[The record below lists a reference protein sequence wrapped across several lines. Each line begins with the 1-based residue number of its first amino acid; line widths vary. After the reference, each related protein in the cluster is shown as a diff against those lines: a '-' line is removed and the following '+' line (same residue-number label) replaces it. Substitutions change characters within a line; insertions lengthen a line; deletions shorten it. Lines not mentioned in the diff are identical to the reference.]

1 MKKTQMALAAVA
13 LVASTAA
20 LAQDGIKVSGY
31 VDAGIASQSPGAK
44 LVSGLNNINQLNFS
58 GSEDLGNG
66 LKADFFLQHRFE
78 LTSGNNTTG
87 SSTAAGTTAAPLRTS
102 VFNQATVGLSG
113 DFGSIS
119 MGRGVDALWGN
130 AAAAFDVTG
139 GHNMG
144 SFVASVINKSASPV
158 FGDSMIKYVSPNMGG
173 LNAAVSYY
181 ANTSTASAV
190 GTTTKN
196 DYSVAA
202 TYALGSI
209 SLGGGYANRSA
220 TTGAGT
226 VTFLGAGADLGIA
239 KVNVVYLDTT
249 NKGSTYGFNAAVPV
263 PGVEALSLNAGYYSD
278 GATTAGG
285 TTGKGTLTS
294 IGGQYALSKRTNVF
308 ANYHTTSGEFA
319 TYVGLSDGNTPSAA
333 AKSAFT
339 LGLGHSF

>member
-13 LVASTAA
+13 LVASTAVMA
-20 LAQDGIKVSGY
+20 DGIKVSGY
-31 VDAGIASQSPGAK
+31 VDAGFASQSPGAK
-44 LVSGLNNINQLNFS
+44 FVSGLNNINQLNFS

-78 LTSGNNTTG
+78 LSNGNNTTG
-87 SSTAAGTTAAPLRTS
+87 SVVDDGAGTATNPKRTS
-102 VFNQATVGLSG
+102 VFNQSTVGLSG

-144 SFVASVINKSASPV
+144 SFVASVINKSASPI
-158 FGDSMIKYVSPNMGG
+158 FGDSMIKYASPNLNG
-173 LNAAVSYY
+173 LNLAVSYY
-181 ANTSTASAV
+181 ANTSAASAV

-196 DYSVAA
+196 DYSLGA

-209 SLGGGYANRSA
+209 NLGAGYANRSDA
-220 TTGAGT
+220 SGAGT
-226 VTFLGAGADLGIA
+226 VTFLGAGSDLGFA
-239 KVNVVYLDTT
+239 KVNVVYLDTA
-249 NKGSTYGFNAAVPV
+249 NKGSTYGFNTAIPV

-278 GATTAGG
+278 TGATTADD
-285 TTGKGTLTS
+285 GTLTS

-308 ANYHTTSGEFA
+308 ANYQTTSGAFK
-319 TYVGLSDGNTPSAA
+319 TYTGLSDSYTPSAA

-339 LGLGHSF
+339 VGLGHSF

>member
-1 MKKTQMALAAVA
+1 MRKTQMALAAVA

-20 LAQDGIKVSGY
+20 LADGVTVSGY
-31 VDAGIASQSPGAK
+31 LDAGIASQSPGAR
-44 LVSGLNNINQLNFS
+44 LVGGLNNINQLNFS

-66 LKADFFLQHRFE
+66 LKANFFLQNRFE
-78 LTSGNNTTG
+78 TTSGVNT
-87 SSTAAGTTAAPLRTS
+87 AGNS
-102 VFNQATVGLSG
+102 IFNQSNVGLSG

-119 MGRGVDALWGN
+119 IGRGVDALWGN

-158 FGDSMIKYVSPNMGG
+158 FGDNMIKYATPNIGG

-181 ANTSTASAV
+181 ANTSALSAV
-190 GTTTKN
+190 GPTTKN
-196 DYSVAA
+196 DYSVGA
-202 TYALGSI
+202 TYALGSVNV
-209 SLGGGYANRSA
+209 GAAYANRSA
-220 TTGAGT
+220 TGGAGS

-239 KVNVVYLDTT
+239 KVNVVYLDTR
-249 NKGSTYGFNAAVPV
+249 NLGSTYGVNAAVPV

-278 GATTAGG
+278 SEATGGAGI
-285 TTGKGTLTS
+285 KGTLTS

-308 ANYHTTSGEFA
+308 ANYHSTSGEYKTF
-319 TYVGLSDGNTPSAA
+319 VGTSDTNAVSAA

-339 LGLGHSF
+339 VGIGHSF